1 MYKTSPRKEDTMPNT
16 GGFDV
21 MLQFKQDIINDI
33 LVRVLN
39 ESLITDLHL
48 KSPLNRLIDEPV
60 PPTQVK
66 VWWDKPE
73 IELDDADSISLSVDV
88 TGGAR
93 QLVTGRNLSVDG
105 SVSITRKA
113 QFTANE
119 IGVPY
124 LHLESPQPFDLQM
137 SKLKVTYEG
146 SKWPEL
152 LSRIDPTRET
162 AILRPLL
169 ATTLMFPL
177 SQLPLSYNVESLP
190 LCILAPNFPKL
201 FFYAIQV
208 ACSGHNCE
216 DACP

>member
-1 MYKTSPRKEDTMPNT
+1 MPNT

-48 KSPLNRLIDEPV
+48 KSPLTRLIDEPV
-60 PPTQVK
+60 PPTQFK

-73 IELDDADSISLSVDV
+73 IELDDADSISLSVNV

-113 QFTANE
+113 QYAPNE

-124 LHLESPQPFDLQM
+124 LHLESPQPFDLHM

-152 LSRIDPTRET
+152 LS
-162 AILRPLL
+162 
-169 ATTLMFPL
+169 
-177 SQLPLSYNVESLP
+177 
-190 LCILAPNFPKL
+190 
-201 FFYAIQV
+201 
-208 ACSGHNCE
+208 
-216 DACP
+216 